1 MKIKLL
7 ILIVFFLILFA
18 TPIFSLIY
26 YNTDSTTNCAY
37 FSGTDPACPSFNHIC
52 TAGYTLSAWPE
63 CPDMSPTVTCTA
75 GYCNICGDCHGGG
88 VNSCDVVVCGTH
100 GSCTGGNVCN
110 GLGKGASYCVAP
122 AGAGS
127 TCYCDAMC
135 TSPNT
140 CVSNICTASN
150 TPPVVSARVISPT
163 SPVYATDDVTIN
175 VTCYDVDA
183 GNTITAY
190 WNVYKNNANMGL
202 SDSKTVTNNTNTLL
216 ITVNKGNFS
225 GGDTVIGEIWCGDG
239 TDNTTKGNT
248 STATY
253 QRKSPTLSLS
263 ASGGWTITYGST
275 AGVTGSESNTGDS
288 DCTYTLYRNTTPY
301 NLGSGSS
308 VTDNTVL
315 AAGGYLYTYNNS
327 QCTNYTSGTTSNT
340 LTVNKASPS
349 LSCSGTSNTYPTSI
363 SFSGSGC
370 PAQISCTL
378 TNPTPAGCPSC
389 SGSSCNILC
398 IAGVQYS
405 STYTTSGNANYSSAT
420 SSSCYA
426 TENKGST
433 TATLYLNGSTSSQTS
448 VYPNSTVN
456 ATATSSVSGLY
467 VRIWRNNSLIANT
480 TSSSTNISQWGA
492 WNNNFTAKVLGNQNY
507 SDSANVMLWWNVS
520 KGSTNTSLYLNGT
533 EGNKSYNIGNTA
545 NFTVNLNISGKTV
558 KLASNYTGWVLQSST
573 TPLMNYTT
581 LNSVGDWYNLTGY
594 FEGDEN
600 YSASTRTYFFNVTT
614 LAPAITIDS
623 PSNISYS
630 TTAIWANVT
639 LDKTGSWCGRSLD
652 SGGNV
657 TMSNDSTTHFYNQTT
672 SLGEGGHS
680 ITFYCNGT
688 DGSMSTGSTRYFT
701 VDLTPPTYSSNATN
715 DTTAGK
721 PVKFSL
727 QWNDSIALHNTGQ
740 YQAWLDNCT
749 GSFVN
754 VTPLTNFTS
763 TPQWANFTVV
773 INNTVGCTIK
783 WFENASDNVSN
794 WNNSLSA
801 SNYFSFTT
809 ISEYPQYSLNSTNS
823 TVAGTP
829 ISHNLYWTDN
839 YGLSGYIFSF
849 INGTNGTTTYN
860 FSDTTNNKAYNNS
873 IATNPPTSL
882 SPAGEQEFS
891 SGAYTNIS
899 TSDNNYFETNST
911 THSYHKFNM
920 TINESVNS
928 ITQINVSWKGHT
940 TTSGTANLYVYNFTL
955 GNWSSSLAS
964 NTGATDFWLNKSF
977 ASGFSDLINSGR
989 ISVLVQDPSNWADSN
1004 CNYRRLLSFTKPFGT
1019 ENLTNF
1025 PVLVLLNSS
1034 RINYTSTN
1042 ATDIR
1047 FYDAD
1052 NTSLLYKETELW
1064 NTSGN
1069 SYIWVKANVSNT
1081 TTGFIWAYYNCSNS
1095 NSDDATNVWDINYT
1109 GVWHLHYT
1117 NSSNYTMDS
1126 TPNDN
1131 DGKLINFNNNP
1142 PLNTTGKIDN
1152 AFAFDGSN
1160 DHINVSDSNT
1170 LEPNNITFGIWIYP
1184 LSWTHTPTAVSL
1196 ITKRSAGTNGYF
1208 IFWFATT
1215 TTINFD
1221 WGGSSYRWDTTYNP
1235 PLNTWTYL
1243 VLARNGT
1250 HRMLYV
1256 NGSLY
1261 SSTTTPG
1268 DSSLIPTT
1276 ANLRIG
1282 YDTSVS
1288 QYPFNGTIDDVQI
1301 SNFSRSASWINASYL
1316 SGSDS
1321 LITYGQEEVQ
1331 SGWVDSSCNYR
1342 RLLTF
1347 SKPFGTQNLV
1357 NFPVLIVLNS
1367 TRIDYTSTNQTDIRF
1382 YDENYTTL
1390 LYKETELW
1398 NTSGN
1403 SFVWIKV
1410 PQVNNNTQDYIWA
1423 YYNCS
1428 NSNSDNKT
1436 QVWDSNYK
1444 GVWHLHYTN
1453 STNYTM
1459 DSTSNGNNGKLTNFN
1474 NNPPL
1479 NATGEIDNAF
1489 AFDGSNDYVNCGGS
1503 STLNLTSLA
1512 TVSLWVKVNNF
1523 PAYTAVLTKTGSVAW
1538 DKYIGVV
1545 FNSTAARVFVN
1556 AWDTNYAVKTGLSTG
1571 TWYNVVGTYNET
1583 AGTIRIFVNGVEGV
1597 SDTYSSDITTD
1608 ASNLLFG
1615 ITGDTTSYPFN
1626 GTMDEVRISNT
1637 SRSLSWINASYLTEL
1652 DNFITYGSEE
1662 AQAVESKV
1670 STDFIEVKVTSGWV
1684 NDTWTNN
1691 AGLFTGTSAWSNVT
1705 KVVNSN
1711 QGKTIYWKVYVND
1724 TSNNWNVSQEY
1735 SYLTTS
1741 AAQSYSQNLSQSIL
1755 ASLLTSR
1762 IGSSIKSVTTSLVT
1776 SLAFSRISNLYKSL
1790 SSFLTANQ
1798 AFSRIS
1804 TLYKYLT
1811 SFSILSQSMSR
1822 LSTVYRSISSSFT
1835 SNAIVSRIGTLF
1847 KSISSSMS
1855 VSQSMT
1861 RFGLL
1866 YRSITSYFAL
1876 NKSLSRLSTLIRL
1889 PTSSF
1894 LFSQSLSRSR
1904 SIINSI
1910 TQSLTIPQSIAKLLS
1925 SLRSITSSITFS
1937 QSLLR
1942 IATLYKSITS
1952 SFAINQSISRIAG
1965 FFRFLLQLFGLTAT
1979 PTSAPST
1986 YNLAITDP
1994 TTSNPMIVTSDE
2006 NITIAF
2012 NFTNLTGQPIVNT
2025 SACPGTGC
2033 NVNVT
2038 NITFYNSTWS
2048 GNCSII
2054 DPDSWWNSNWSYR
2067 KQHNITNATGADVNY
2082 TINITVINGT
2092 SVDSDNTVYIN
2103 NKMRSDFGDI
2113 RFTNSTDSLLNYWME
2128 SVNSGVNATFWIQ
2141 ISDNITSANKTIYVY
2156 YGNNG
2161 ATNISNG
2168 TNTFIYFD
2176 DFSSG
2181 NLNLWTNMTGSL
2193 CSFNATNNR
2202 LNIQATTVAGRCG
2215 IYFTG
2220 SSTSNASVDFKTN
2233 MVKGSSTDQCS
2244 GTNFRSNGQ
2253 ISAGGT
2259 FQRWYWYT
2267 GSSRW
2272 EIKSDTVF
2280 YNNSVATPNPEGT
2293 TGVLSGRTYGNTYY
2307 GYWNDQLIAMNSST
2321 YAGTNPGKVGVSVY
2335 TNGSTSNCFNQ
2346 WVDDFRT
2353 RAYVNPEPAH
2363 SAWGSEES
2371 YSAGKGYF
2379 IIWYNSTDSLWR
2391 VNCTTPNAISGSYN
2405 LYLQANYTTNNVLRD
2420 NTQTNAVSYGGINI
2434 VSITANFL
2442 MSQSLQR
2449 MSNIYK
2455 ALTSSFSISQSLS
2468 RLGKLFRLITSS
2480 FTFSQLLSRL
2490 ATLLR
2495 LPTSSF
2501 TISQSLSRIP
2511 TRIKSILQ
2519 SLTISQ
2525 SITRLSI
2532 LYKSITSSFAVTV
2545 TSSRIYSSLRSIT
2558 GYMTISQSIS
2568 RMSSLFRTINTS
2580 ITSNAITGRI
2590 LYSFKS
2596 LSNSFTVSQTI
2607 IRTLSSLRSISSYFS
2622 ISQTTS
2628 RMLSSFKSLTSYFT
2642 FTQSLSR
2649 ISSLLKTVAS
2659 SLTISQVSSRL
2670 SSVFRSITSYFTY
2683 AQSLSR
2689 LSSVYRSITSYLTI
2703 SQLSSRISTLYK
2715 SITSYFALNQSLSR
2729 LSTLLRLPTSSFL
2742 FSQSAS
2748 RIGSLYKS
2756 LTSYFT
2762 VSQLSSRLSSVYK
2775 SITGYFTFANSLT
2788 RISEFYKSLSSSFTS
2803 NAVISRIGTF
2813 YKSLAG
2819 YFNLSQ
2825 SLTRLSSFLRF
2836 LLQLFGLTATP
2847 TSAPS
2852 TYNLAITDPTTSNP
2866 MIVTSNENITIA
2878 FNFTNLTGQ
2887 SITSG
2892 VNITNITIGS
2902 NGCTV
2907 TNSPSYNVTDSLWRV
2922 NCTVPTGSGVQDLYL
2937 QANATNENILRDSIQ
2952 SYAIE
2957 YSGFRS
2963 VIIRLGLTL
2972 SQSMQRLASMSTS
2985 ITSFMSINLISSRI
2999 YSSFRSITGYF
3010 TLNQAYSGFL
3020 SLTRTFSTGVSV
3032 SGMISRVQL
3041 ITYVF
3046 LQPFSSIARALGSK
3060 PGNINQIITT
3070 LSLTVSNSVQRTVTF
3085 TRTFPEI
3092 ISINT
3097 VLSRTLSL
3105 IRMFSAFFG
3114 FGGTTYGI
3122 RPFIC
3127 SLQTTE
3133 SNCAFAGGC
3142 YWCIGTCQ
3150 ASTCT
3155 QPSLPSGGGGGG
3167 GGFVPPTTNVTP
3179 EIKTVLDT
3187 SVDIQNPEINAGDR
3201 IYAKIS
3207 LIKVEGPKG
3216 VVNVNLTYW
3225 IKDSL
3230 GNIIGTKQTV
3240 VGIENIRSDVYF
3252 FILPISSSPGAYTF
3266 EVLAQYNHATDQ
3278 SSDIFN
3284 IVVKPI
3290 KQSII
3295 IKRVDVP
3302 FILVDEN
3309 TTVKVILENQED
3321 RKIDFNITLIL
3332 PYTFD
3337 PQNITRNLS
3346 LEPLQED
3353 VIDFSFIPHESGSFL
3368 GFIKIEYGDRKY
3380 VSDFA
3385 IEVYATERFIN
3396 YLIRNYWWLVDI
3408 ILLILVIVFIYLTK
3422 DKFKKKR
3429 KEKYVY
3435 KFEDMFK

>member
-18 TPIFSLIY
+18 TPIFSFTY

-239 TDNTTKGNT
+239 TANTTKGNT

-253 QRKSPTLSLS
+253 QKKSPTLSLS

-630 TTAIWANVT
+630 ITTIWANVT

-657 TMSNDSTTHFYNQTT
+657 TMFNDSTTHFYNQMT

-701 VDLTPPTYSSNATN
+701 VDITPPTYSNNVTN

-1822 LSTVYRSISSSFT
+1822 LSTIYRSISSSFT

-1861 RFGLL
+1861 RFGSLYRSITSYFAVNQSTTRLGRLYNMLIQSITTNAISTRLQSIYKSISQSLSFSQLTTRLSTLLKFLSQPYSSYQSISRLTTLLRLPTSSFIFNQSLSRIGLL
-1866 YRSITSYFAL
+1866 YRSITSYFTANQAITRL
-1876 NKSLSRLSTLIRL
+1876 SFVYRSLASSFVFNQSVSRLS
-1889 PTSSF
+1889 
-1894 LFSQSLSRSR
+1894 
-1904 SIINSI
+1904 
-1910 TQSLTIPQSIAKLLS
+1910 AV
-1925 SLRSITSSITFS
+1925 
-1937 QSLLR
+1937 
-1942 IATLYKSITS
+1942 YKSITS
-1952 SFAINQSISRIAG
+1952 
-1965 FFRFLLQLFGLTAT
+1965 
-1979 PTSAPST
+1979 
-1986 YNLAITDP
+1986 
-1994 TTSNPMIVTSDE
+1994 
-2006 NITIAF
+2006 
-2012 NFTNLTGQPIVNT
+2012 NFVYGQ
-2025 SACPGTGC
+2025 
-2033 NVNVT
+2033 
-2038 NITFYNSTWS
+2038 F
-2048 GNCSII
+2048 
-2054 DPDSWWNSNWSYR
+2054 
-2067 KQHNITNATGADVNY
+2067 
-2082 TINITVINGT
+2082 
-2092 SVDSDNTVYIN
+2092 
-2103 NKMRSDFGDI
+2103 
-2113 RFTNSTDSLLNYWME
+2113 
-2128 SVNSGVNATFWIQ
+2128 
-2141 ISDNITSANKTIYVY
+2141 
-2156 YGNNG
+2156 
-2161 ATNISNG
+2161 
-2168 TNTFIYFD
+2168 
-2176 DFSSG
+2176 
-2181 NLNLWTNMTGSL
+2181 
-2193 CSFNATNNR
+2193 
-2202 LNIQATTVAGRCG
+2202 
-2215 IYFTG
+2215 
-2220 SSTSNASVDFKTN
+2220 
-2233 MVKGSSTDQCS
+2233 
-2244 GTNFRSNGQ
+2244 
-2253 ISAGGT
+2253 
-2259 FQRWYWYT
+2259 
-2267 GSSRW
+2267 
-2272 EIKSDTVF
+2272 
-2280 YNNSVATPNPEGT
+2280 
-2293 TGVLSGRTYGNTYY
+2293 
-2307 GYWNDQLIAMNSST
+2307 
-2321 YAGTNPGKVGVSVY
+2321 
-2335 TNGSTSNCFNQ
+2335 
-2346 WVDDFRT
+2346 
-2353 RAYVNPEPAH
+2353 
-2363 SAWGSEES
+2363 
-2371 YSAGKGYF
+2371 
-2379 IIWYNSTDSLWR
+2379 
-2391 VNCTTPNAISGSYN
+2391 
-2405 LYLQANYTTNNVLRD
+2405 
-2420 NTQTNAVSYGGINI
+2420 
-2434 VSITANFL
+2434 
-2442 MSQSLQR
+2442 
-2449 MSNIYK
+2449 
-2455 ALTSSFSISQSLS
+2455 LS
-2468 RLGKLFRLITSS
+2468 RLSS
-2480 FTFSQLLSRL
+2480 
-2490 ATLLR
+2490 A
-2495 LPTSSF
+2495 
-2501 TISQSLSRIP
+2501 
-2511 TRIKSILQ
+2511 
-2519 SLTISQ
+2519 
-2525 SITRLSI
+2525 
-2532 LYKSITSSFAVTV
+2532 YKSITSYFTINQS
-2545 TSSRIYSSLRSIT
+2545 TSRVYSSLRSIT
-2558 GYMTISQSIS
+2558 GY
-2568 RMSSLFRTINTS
+2568 
-2580 ITSNAITGRI
+2580 
-2590 LYSFKS
+2590 
-2596 LSNSFTVSQTI
+2596 FT
-2607 IRTLSSLRSISSYFS
+2607 
-2622 ISQTTS
+2622 
-2628 RMLSSFKSLTSYFT
+2628 
-2642 FTQSLSR
+2642 
-2649 ISSLLKTVAS
+2649 
-2659 SLTISQVSSRL
+2659 
-2670 SSVFRSITSYFTY
+2670 
-2683 AQSLSR
+2683 
-2689 LSSVYRSITSYLTI
+2689 
-2703 SQLSSRISTLYK
+2703 
-2715 SITSYFALNQSLSR
+2715 LNQSLSR
-2729 LSTLLRLPTSSFL
+2729 LSTIYKSISGYFTITQTSSGLYSSLRSLSQSLSLSTISSRITSLIRLPTSYL
-2742 FSQSAS
+2742 VFSQYTS

-2762 VSQLSSRLSSVYK
+2762 ITQLSSRLSSVYK

-2813 YKSLAG
+2813 YKSLTS
-2819 YFNLSQ
+2819 YFNFSQ
-2825 SLTRLSSFLRF
+2825 SLSRMSSFLRF
-2836 LLQLFGLTATP
+2836 LLQLFGISVSP
-2847 TSAPS
+2847 TNMPS
-2852 TYNLAITDPTTSNP
+2852 TYNLEITDPTTSNP
-2866 MIVTSNENITIA
+2866 ITVTSNDNITII

-2907 TNSPSYNVTDSLWRV
+2907 TDIPSYNATDSLWRV

-2937 QANATNENILRDSIQ
+2937 QANATNENILRDNIQ
-2952 SYAIE
+2952 SIAIE

-2963 VIIRLGLTL
+2963 VIIRLGLIL
-2972 SQSMQRLASMSTS
+2972 GQSVKRLASMSTS
-2985 ITSFMSINLISSRI
+2985 ITSFMSINLVSSRI
-2999 YSSFRSITGYF
+2999 YSSLKSITGYF

-3020 SLTRTFSTGVSV
+3020 SLTRTFTSSFSVSQLVYRVLYFERMFSNSILYNSSVKLLDAYNRYITGNFILSGSMSRIAELNKFFGDMISINLIGTRFMLLGRDLTTSLSVTGSFYRLATMTRIFSTGISV

-3046 LQPFSSIARALGSK
+3046 SQQFSSIASVLGFK
-3060 PGNINQIITT
+3060 PGNMNQIITT
-3070 LSLTVSNSVQRTVTF
+3070 LSLTVSNSVQRTITF

-3092 ISINT
+3092 ISINS

-3142 YWCIGTCQ
+3142 YWCSGTCQ

-3167 GGFVPPTTNVTP
+3167 GGGITPTTNVTP
-3179 EIKTVLDT
+3179 EVKTVLDT
-3187 SVDIQNPEINAGDR
+3187 SVDVQNPEINAGDR

-3240 VGIENIRSDVYF
+3240 VGIETVRSDVYF
-3252 FILPISSSPGAYTF
+3252 FILPISSSSGTYTF
-3266 EVLAQYNHATDQ
+3266 EALAQYNHATDQ
-3278 SSDIFN
+3278 ASDVFT
-3284 IVVKPI
+3284 IVTQPI

-3309 TTVKVILENQED
+3309 TTVKVILDNLEN

-3337 PQNITRNLS
+3337 PQNITKSAS
-3346 LEPLQED
+3346 LGPLGED

-3368 GFIKIEYGDRKY
+3368 GFIKIEYEDRKY

-3396 YLIRNYWWLVDI
+3396 YLIKNYWWLVDI